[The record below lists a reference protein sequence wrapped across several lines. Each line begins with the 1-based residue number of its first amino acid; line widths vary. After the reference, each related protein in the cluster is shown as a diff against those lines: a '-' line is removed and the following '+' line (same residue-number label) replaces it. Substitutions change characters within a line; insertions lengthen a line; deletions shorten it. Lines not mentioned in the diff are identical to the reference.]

1 MLNKIWKLI
10 STLLGALCG
19 YLFYRFFVYLIAFPG
34 DPSELNLPAGQE
46 ILLPLACAIIFGI
59 IFFRAAPSLGKSTK
73 KLARGIEANM
83 SSISTNR
90 LFAGIVGLIFGL
102 IIAYL
107 ISRLYTEIA
116 DTFFRV
122 AATVFTYIV
131 LGSFGAFITSE
142 RAKDLVAH
150 LAGGLKAVSDSA
162 KKKSDKEPV
171 PKIMD
176 TSVIIDGRILGIME
190 SGFLEGPF
198 IIPGFVLLELQY
210 IADSS
215 DSLKRVRGRRGLDIL
230 NDIQE
235 KFGVEIYETADNE
248 QLEEIPEVDIKLL
261 KLAQQLD
268 GKVVTNDF
276 NLNKVAKIKD
286 IDVLNINELANI
298 MKPVVLPG
306 EKMNLLLVKEGKE
319 KQQALAYLDDGT
331 MIVVEDGKRMI
342 GQKVDVEV
350 TTVLQTSAGRMIFGK
365 PVKKKDN

>member
-1 MLNKIWKLI
+1 MNKIWRLI
-10 STLLGALCG
+10 STLFGFLCG
-19 YLFYRFFVYLIAFPG
+19 YLFYRIFVYIITFPG
-34 DPSELNLPAGQE
+34 DPSELNLQAGQE
-46 ILLPLACAIIFGI
+46 ILLPLSCAIIFGI
-59 IFFRAAPSLGKSTK
+59 IFFRAAPSFSKSTK
-73 KLARGIEANM
+73 KLAKGIEANM
-83 SSISTNR
+83 SNIATNR
-90 LFAGIVGLIFGL
+90 LIAGIVGLIFGL

-107 ISRLYTEIA
+107 ISHLYTEIE
-116 DTFFRV
+116 DTYLRV
-122 AATVFTYIV
+122 AATIFTYIV

-142 RAKDLVAH
+142 RTKDLFAQ
-150 LAGGLKAVSDSA
+150 LAGGLKSVSEAA
-162 KKKSDKEPV
+162 KHRGDEESV

-198 IIPGFVLLELQY
+198 IIPEFVLLELQY

-235 KFGVEIYETADNE
+235 KFGIEIYDTSGNK

-261 KLAQQLD
+261 KLAQQMK

-286 IDVLNINELANI
+286 IQVLNINELANI

-331 MIVVEDGKRMI
+331 MIVVEDGKRFI

-365 PVKKKDN
+365 PIKKRDN